1 MLATLVNEPFD
12 DKEWVF
18 ETKWDG
24 FRLVTEKRGETV
36 TLWSRNGINVTTK
49 YSVLLPALQKVEG
62 SCVIDGELCALDA
75 HGRSRF
81 QLLQNALNEKAKLLY
96 VVFDALFVG
105 GNDIRQK
112 PVLQRKEFL
121 KALLPHDPLL
131 RYSEH
136 VAEFG
141 KREFAK
147 ARRAHEEGVIAK
159 RAAGLYFSGKRTRE
173 WLKFKAVHEQEVV
186 IVGYTE
192 PRRSRKFFGS
202 LVLAVRDKANKRWI
216 YAGHVGTGF
225 DQAALKSI
233 YETMQPLR
241 TDKKPFDQKMKYESA
256 TTWLIPKLVGE
267 VKFTEW
273 TSEAEMRH
281 PVFLGL
287 RTDKKA
293 TDVIREQA

>member
-1 MLATLVNEPFD
+1 MNPAYRPMLATLVNEPFD

-24 FRLVTEKRGETV
+24 FRLVAEKRGETV

-147 ARRAHEEGVIAK
+147 ARRAHEEGVITK
-159 RAAGLYFSGKRTRE
+159 RAAGRSISRASERASGSSSKR
-173 WLKFKAVHEQEVV
+173 
-186 IVGYTE
+186 YMN
-192 PRRSRKFFGS
+192 RR
-202 LVLAVRDKANKRWI
+202 W
-216 YAGHVGTGF
+216 
-225 DQAALKSI
+225 
-233 YETMQPLR
+233 
-241 TDKKPFDQKMKYESA
+241 
-256 TTWLIPKLVGE
+256 
-267 VKFTEW
+267 
-273 TSEAEMRH
+273 
-281 PVFLGL
+281 
-287 RTDKKA
+287 
-293 TDVIREQA
+293 